1 MQNYD
6 YDAPRYSSGT
16 ARART
21 WDTIKCIIQYLF
33 LFALSIYACHLYSYL
48 GEWML
53 KFITAGT
60 IATIVAY
67 LLVPGGDRQAT
78 VADVRRNIFLY
89 DVAAIGGFY
98 LVSNIANIDSSM
110 IGASFGLTTGTV
122 MNNVFVGY
130 VPVILQMFLMITPI
144 THIFFEIK
152 RIYTYHKKGY
162 GKVTKR
168 KRMEQL
174 QRTIVK

>member
-6 YDAPRYSSGT
+6 YDAPRYSAGT
-16 ARART
+16 ARVRI
-21 WDTIKCIIQYLF
+21 WDTIKCIAQYLF
-33 LFALSIYACHLYSYL
+33 LFAVSIYACHLYSYL

-53 KFITAGT
+53 KFITAG
-60 IATIVAY
+60 AVASIVAY
-67 LLVPGGDRQAT
+67 VAVPGGDREAT
-78 VADVRRNIFLY
+78 VADVRRNLFIY

-110 IGASFGLTTGTV
+110 IGASFGLPTGTV
-122 MNNVFVGY
+122 MNNVFIGY
-130 VPVILQMFLMITPI
+130 VPVILQMILMITPI
-144 THIFFEIK
+144 THVFFEIK

-168 KRMEQL
+168 QRMEQL
-174 QRTIVK
+174 QRTVIK

>member
-6 YDAPRYSSGT
+6 YDAPRYSAGT
-16 ARART
+16 ARVRT
-21 WDTIKCIIQYLF
+21 WDTIKCIAQYLF
-33 LFALSIYACHLYSYL
+33 LFAVSIYACHLYSYL

-53 KFITAGT
+53 KFITAG
-60 IATIVAY
+60 AVASIVAY
-67 LLVPGGDRQAT
+67 IAVPGGDREAT
-78 VADVRRNIFLY
+78 VADVRRNLFIY

-110 IGASFGLTTGTV
+110 IGASFGLPTGTV
-122 MNNVFVGY
+122 MNNVFIGY
-130 VPVILQMFLMITPI
+130 GPVILQMILMITPI
-144 THIFFEIK
+144 THVFFEIK

-168 KRMEQL
+168 QRMEQL
-174 QRTIVK
+174 QRTVIK